1 MVDFL
6 DNNIETLGMQTKY
19 ERMMR
24 VQGNVHPPFLVLLFV
39 HNNETKNTNT
49 NTRHTMQ
56 QGCWCVRRKWMPN
69 AMQTRKE
76 LWRNQ
81 FNKSIC

>member
-24 VQGNVHPPFLVLLFV
+24 VQGNAHPPFLVLLFF
-39 HNNETKNTNT
+39 HNNETKKN
-49 NTRHTMQ
+49 
-56 QGCWCVRRKWMPN
+56 
-69 AMQTRKE
+69 
-76 LWRNQ
+76 
-81 FNKSIC
+81 